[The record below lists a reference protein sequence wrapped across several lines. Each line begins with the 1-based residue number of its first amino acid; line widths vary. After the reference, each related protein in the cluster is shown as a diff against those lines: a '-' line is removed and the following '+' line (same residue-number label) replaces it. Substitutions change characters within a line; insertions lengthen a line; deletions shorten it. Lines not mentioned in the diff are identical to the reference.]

1 MTTLADC
8 TDLPIKSLRIGRDSA
23 TNLSRGVCYVEM
35 NSVSDAMFLHNRLL
49 GEPPT
54 IDDRLVG
61 VSYHRS
67 QQNSAPA
74 NVGPGGGS
82 SSAASAAMAA
92 AQWSHQGK
100 EQQGGAMSDE
110 EIEKMAKSA
119 AEMYGKTAEEKAHYL
134 EYYRNYYKNGGD
146 ASASAAPAADKTEN
160 DKELGKVTV
169 SGVEYKKYRKLDLE
183 KGS

>member
-74 NVGPGGGS
+74 NVGPGG

-100 EQQGGAMSDE
+100 EQHQGGAMSDE

-146 ASASAAPAADKTEN
+146 SSASTAPAADKTEN

-169 SGVEYKKYRKLDLE
+169 SGVEYKKYRKFE
-183 KGS
+183 A